1 MKMQV
6 MLGKPQPWVLPVTF
20 VCLALGALVAL
31 MLKVSLPESDI
42 DLKNARPEEL
52 RTMIRTLQTE
62 KNNLVME
69 NQKLR
74 GDKDAMMNSL
84 ADSTKNM
91 KVFKDEL
98 DSLRIRAGT
107 TAVEGRGIV
116 ITIDDSK
123 STRPDLSAMDPAAVL
138 THDVDLLML
147 VNELRAAGA
156 EAIAINDQRVI
167 FSSAIRCVGP
177 VINVNNHQV
186 GAPFTIQAIG
196 KPENLAGAMNLPFG
210 VLDSLKQLGI
220 KATVV
225 KRDKIHLPAVS
236 LLPPFEETTVVPDE
250 PKKSGR
256 P

>member
-1 MKMQV
+1 MKMQA

-20 VCLALGALVAL
+20 VCLALGALIAL

-42 DLKNARPEEL
+42 DLKNARPEEMRSRIL
-52 RTMIRTLQTE
+52 TLQAE
-62 KNNLVME
+62 KNELEEE
-69 NQKLR
+69 NRKLR
-74 GDKDAMMNSL
+74 RDKDEMMNSL
-84 ADSTKNM
+84 ADSTENM

-107 TAVEGRGIV
+107 TAVEGRGII

-123 STRPDLSAMDPAAVL
+123 TSRPDLAGVDPAAVL
-138 THDVDLLML
+138 THDTDLLML

-156 EAIAINDQRVI
+156 EAIAINDQRVV

-177 VINVNNHQV
+177 VIHVNNHPIA
-186 GAPFTIQAIG
+186 APFTISAIG
-196 KPENLAGAMNLPFG
+196 KPETLAGAVNLPFG

-236 LLPPFEETTVVPDE
+236 VLPPFEETKVVPDA
-250 PKKSGR
+250 PKQSGR